1 MPKAKVTTTV
11 LVAGG
16 TGFVGS
22 RLVPRLLAEGHR
34 VRVLTRSPSG
44 RDDSAIEVVGDVNVA
59 DTLDAALDGVD
70 LAFYLV
76 HSLGRGD
83 FETTDREGARN
94 FAQAAKRAGVTR
106 VVYLGGLGREADDL
120 SPHLRS
126 RREVEHILSEHIET
140 VALRAAVIVGQG
152 STSWEILCQL
162 VERLPVMIT
171 PRWVNTPTQP
181 IALDDVVEYLVR
193 CLDRAVVPAGHYD
206 VGAPDATTYRDMMAT
221 VARLMRRTLV
231 VMPVP
236 VLSPGLSARWLRLV
250 TNVDMTTAR
259 ALVESLVN
267 TAEVTERELE
277 SLTGHRAMPF
287 VDAASHA
294 LAERITAAALSL
306 SA

>member
-1 MPKAKVTTTV
+1 MPKAKTAAIV

-22 RLVPRLLAEGHR
+22 RLVPRLLADGYR
-34 VRVLTRSPSG
+34 VRVLTRSPST
-44 RDDSAIEVVGDVNVA
+44 RDDSAIEVVGDVNDS

-70 LAFYLV
+70 LAYYLV
-76 HSLGRGD
+76 HSLGRDD
-83 FETTDREGARN
+83 FESTDREGAHN
-94 FAQAAKRAGVTR
+94 FAQAAKRAGVRR

-126 RREVEHILSEHIET
+126 RREVERILSEHIET
-140 VALRAAVIVGQG
+140 VALRAAVVVGQG

-193 CLDRAVVPAGHYD
+193 CLDPAVVAAGHYD
-206 VGAPDATTYRDMMAT
+206 VGAPVSTTYRHMMST
-221 VARLMRRTLV
+221 TARLMRRTLV
-231 VMPVP
+231 ILPVP
-236 VLSPGLSARWLRLV
+236 VLSPSLSAGWLRLI

-267 TAEVTERELE
+267 PAEVTERALE
-277 SLTGHRAMPF
+277 SLTGHRAMSF
-287 VDAASHA
+287 VDAAADA
-294 LAERITAAALSL
+294 LAERIAATAQTLPE
-306 SA
+306 